1 MDPRKTIYAIYAL
14 EDNDVM
20 LLLLHHLKPLEEDF
34 DVTIGHDDP
43 IHPGKLWKP
52 QSDSLLHHADVFLLL
67 VSDAFMHSE
76 FVKQLEF
83 KMIIDRYKEGRA
95 IVIPIIVDTC
105 PWDIDFNSDDYDFNL
120 KELQVLPDGGKPIS
134 EWNSFEQAYSH
145 VAAHVRTVVAS
156 ISEKR
161 NQAES
166 DEELEKKQPNAK
178 AEDQSE
184 LELSDKTAGDRLVD
198 EEKPSKLELEAD
210 REAEAQI
217 LRDEAEAQQRVE
229 EELRRT
235 KEVEAAAKRKSEE
248 GKRRTKEAEIKRKA
262 EKEHKAKEKTEAKA
276 NLQTA
281 SRQELELKTHENVRE
296 FQPEKN
302 SNIKKR
308 IRIGLLVVVL
318 AAGGIWV
325 FSLLKSPSEKPA
337 SNVPQIQ
344 VADTKD
350 SIALPKTKT
359 DSPSK
364 AVSFSSL
371 AVGDTYDGGI
381 IFSIDHAN
389 KTGKIAHRKDAGPM
403 PWKDAI
409 KIQEQLGEG
418 WRLPTLDE
426 LELLYRTIGQGATN
440 RGQFVDDLYWSATPY
455 DAYQARLLRFS
466 DGNTSYHYNKN
477 GEYRKF
483 RVRAIRDFSQ

>member
-20 LLLLHHLKPLEEDF
+20 LLLLHHLKPLEQDF

-43 IHPGKLWKP
+43 IHPGKFWKP
-52 QSDSLLHHADVFLLL
+52 QYESLLHHADVFLLL

-156 ISEKR
+156 IFEKR

-166 DEELEKKQPNAK
+166 DVELEKKQPNAK
-178 AEDQSE
+178 AEDRPE
-184 LELSDKTAGDRLVD
+184 LGLFDKTAGDRLVD
-198 EEKPSKLELEAD
+198 EEKPSKVELED
-210 REAEAQI
+210 NREAEAQI
-217 LRDEAEAQQRVE
+217 HKDEAAAQKRVE
-229 EELRRT
+229 EELGRM
-235 KEVEAAAKRKSEE
+235 KEVVAAAKRKSEE
-248 GKRRTKEAEIKRKA
+248 GKRRKA
-262 EKEHKAKEKTEAKA
+262 ADEKEHGRNEKMEAKA
-276 NLQTA
+276 KLQTA
-281 SRQELELKTHENVRE
+281 SRQELELKTPKNVSE
-296 FQPEKN
+296 SQPEKN

-308 IRIGLLVVVL
+308 IFIGSIVGILAVV
-318 AAGGIWV
+318 GIWV
-325 FSLLKSPSEKPA
+325 FSLLKSPSEKP
-337 SNVPQIQ
+337 VPTVPKIQ
-344 VADTKD
+344 VAGTND
-350 SIALPKTKT
+350 SIALTKTKI

-371 AVGDTYDGGI
+371 AVGDNYDGGI
-381 IFSIDHAN
+381 IFSIDQAN
-389 KTGKIAHRKDAGPM
+389 KTGKIAHLKDAGPM
-403 PWKDAI
+403 PWKEAV

-426 LELLYRTIGQGATN
+426 LEMLYRTLGRGATN
-440 RGQFVDDLYWSATPY
+440 TGQFVDELYWSATPY

-477 GEYRKF
+477 GEFRKF